1 MASGSSSSQQLRPAA
16 ALVNCG
22 RYNWDRLLQFS
33 ELEKHADVTV
43 VEKDAPSD
51 EQILASL
58 PEGVQIV
65 VTKEIQVGAELI
77 SKFPPSVRLLCE
89 AGTGYNNI
97 AMEAAQQ
104 RGITVCNVPS
114 YSSAAVAQLGAC
126 ARLRLWLSLPLR
138 AVMQL
143 TRLLV
148 Q

>member
-16 ALVNCG
+16 ALGNCG